1 MIHRVGAQ
9 RQRSG
14 AASSASRPFF
24 FGPETPRPDSAGE
37 RRDLVVG
44 GRRDFLHLSPV
55 PGASSPTAAPHGAAD
70 APHPA
75 ASWQNRRK
83 LHVQGC
89 YPARVQSFAR
99 TIALAGFGLL
109 VACGH
114 KPPYRVGEQP
124 PAESLMQQ
132 TEPQLSAIAV
142 PDAQITLDRVVRA
155 DLQLLAQTDAR
166 FRATVTKAGNE
177 LVTLAFSEDG
187 YAMRYKLD
195 EIPAGFY
202 SGPADPCAVQAVL
215 GVPLSYDG
223 LVALV
228 LGGAPIIEGST
239 LTKQKWDRKR
249 GYEVL
254 TLSGAG
260 YVQELWFGWV
270 NGGWVFAGGQ
280 LWEGSADSKGAWLFT
295 FEHDKHE
302 QVGGVLLPGRTKVRA
317 PGKRRNHLIVL
328 SYKDRNADPPWAK
341 SEPGPSGDD
350 GGDGGDGG
358 DDGGWENSG
367 DDGGWENSD
376 DDGGWENSDDDGGWE
391 NSETPAEPVPD
402 ATPEESPA
410 PPSGVLAAVLNAAGP
425 QPVPAQGAAVP
436 AVFTITANGLTDR
449 GDLCR

>member
-1 MIHRVGAQ
+1 MQIFV
-9 RQRSG
+9 
-14 AASSASRPFF
+14 
-24 FGPETPRPDSAGE
+24 
-37 RRDLVVG
+37 RR
-44 GRRDFLHLSPV
+44 
-55 PGASSPTAAPHGAAD
+55 
-70 APHPA
+70 
-75 ASWQNRRK
+75 
-83 LHVQGC
+83 
-89 YPARVQSFAR
+89 
-99 TIALAGFGLL
+99 IALAGFGFL

-114 KPPYRVGEQP
+114 KPPYRVGEKP

-195 EIPAGFY
+195 QIPTGFY

-239 LTKQKWDRKR
+239 VTKQKWDRKR

-254 TLSGAG
+254 TLSGTG
-260 YVQELWFGWV
+260 YVQELWFAWV
-270 NGGWVFAGGQ
+270 EGGWVFSGGQ
-280 LWEGSADSKGAWLFT
+280 LWEGTPDARGAWLFT

-317 PGKRRNHLIVL
+317 PGQKRNHLIVL
-328 SYKDRNADPPWAK
+328 SYKDRVANPPWAK
-341 SEPGPSGDD
+341 SASTDAT
-350 GGDGGDGG
+350 GGDGGDEGGEGGDEGG

-376 DDGGWENSDDDGGWE
+376 DDGGWENSDE
-391 NSETPAEPVPD
+391 AAEPAPSE
-402 ATPEESPA
+402 ATPEEAPA
-410 PPSGVLAAVLNAAGP
+410 PPSGVLAAVLDAAGP
-425 QPVPAQGAAVP
+425 EPAPAATSPVPD
-436 AVFTITANGLTDR
+436 VFTINANGLSDR

>member
-1 MIHRVGAQ
+1 MQ
-9 RQRSG
+9 
-14 AASSASRPFF
+14 
-24 FGPETPRPDSAGE
+24 T
-37 RRDLVVG
+37 LV
-44 GRRDFLHLSPV
+44 
-55 PGASSPTAAPHGAAD
+55 
-70 APHPA
+70 
-75 ASWQNRRK
+75 
-83 LHVQGC
+83 
-89 YPARVQSFAR
+89 R
-99 TIALAGFGLL
+99 TIALAGFGFL

-124 PAESLMQQ
+124 AADSLMQR

-195 EIPAGFY
+195 EIPTGFY
-202 SGPADPCAVQAVL
+202 SGPADPCAVKAVL
-215 GVPLSYDG
+215 GVPLSYEG

-239 LTKQKWDRKR
+239 LAKQKWDRKR

-254 TLSGAG
+254 TLAGAG

-270 NGGWVFAGGQ
+270 DGGWVFAGGQ
-280 LWEGSADSKGAWLFT
+280 LWEGSLDARGQWLFT

-302 QVGGVLLPGRTKVRA
+302 QVGGVLLPGRTRVRS
-317 PGKRRNHLIVL
+317 PGKKRNHLIVL
-328 SYKDRNADPPWAK
+328 SYKDRSPNPPWSK
-341 SEPGPSGDD
+341 STPSSSSGGDSGA
-350 GGDGGDGG
+350 GGDGGDE
-358 DDGGWENSG
+358 GGWDTG
-367 DDGGWENSD
+367 DEGGWENSD

-391 NSETPAEPVPD
+391 NSDEPAEPAPTAPEETPAP
-402 ATPEESPA
+402 PA
-410 PPSGVLAAVLNAAGP
+410 ALVAPLETV
-425 QPVPAQGAAVP
+425 VP
-436 AVFTITANGLTDR
+436 AVFTINGNGLTDR

>member
-1 MIHRVGAQ
+1 
-9 RQRSG
+9 
-14 AASSASRPFF
+14 
-24 FGPETPRPDSAGE
+24 
-37 RRDLVVG
+37 
-44 GRRDFLHLSPV
+44 
-55 PGASSPTAAPHGAAD
+55 
-70 APHPA
+70 
-75 ASWQNRRK
+75 
-83 LHVQGC
+83 VQTL
-89 YPARVQSFAR
+89 AR

-109 VACGH
+109 LACGH

-124 PAESLMQQ
+124 PAESLMQR

-195 EIPAGFY
+195 EIPTGFY
-202 SGPADPCAVQAVL
+202 SGPADPCAVEAVL
-215 GVPLSYDG
+215 GVPLSYEG

-239 LTKQKWDRKR
+239 LAKQKWDRKR

-270 NGGWVFAGGQ
+270 DCGWVFSGGQ
-280 LWEGSADSKGAWLFT
+280 LWQGSLDARGQWLFT
-295 FEHDKHE
+295 FEHDRHE
-302 QVGGVLLPGRTKVRA
+302 HVGGALLPGRTKVRA
-317 PGKRRNHLIVL
+317 PGKRRNHIIVL
-328 SYKDRNADPPWAK
+328 SYKERKANPAWSKASPT
-341 SEPGPSGDD
+341 
-350 GGDGGDGG
+350 GGDGGDSGDGG
-358 DDGGWENSG
+358 DGG

-391 NSETPAEPVPD
+391 NSDEPAEPAPSEG
-402 ATPEESPA
+402 APEDTPA
-410 PPSGVLAAVLNAAGP
+410 PPSGVLAAVLEAAGP
-425 QPVPAQGAAVP
+425 EPRPAATSPVP
-436 AVFTITANGLTDR
+436 AVFTINANGLTDR